1 MQLLSAQKKQQLI
14 RQLKISSA
22 AYWVSLSIFA
32 GSAGLFG
39 AGYLTPALFWLFL
52 GALVVAQ
59 VWLASA
65 VADWAAATNK
75 TSAIW
80 GLGTFLLGPVGAIF
94 MPMHALLSLRGGPD

>member
-1 MQLLSAQKKQQLI
+1 MLLLSAQKKQQLI

-22 AYWVSLSIFA
+22 AYWISMLVFA
-32 GSAGLFG
+32 SSAGLVG
-39 AGYLTPALFWLFL
+39 AGYLSPTLFWLFL

-59 VWLASA
+59 AWLASA

-75 TSAIW
+75 ASAIW

-94 MPMHALLSLRGGPD
+94 MPMHALVSLRGP